1 MMKDRHLHLNNI
13 VVLSRCVS
21 VKDQESD
28 VEVTFRIYFCFR
40 ELATLYLD
48 VADYLGAFSFA
59 SKWCP

>member
-1 MMKDRHLHLNNI
+1 MMKDMQASHLNNI

-28 VEVTFRIYFCFR
+28 VEITFRLYFCIR

-48 VADYLGAFSFA
+48 VAD
-59 SKWCP
+59 

>member
-1 MMKDRHLHLNNI
+1 MMKDRQLLLNII

-21 VKDQESD
+21 LKDQESD

-48 VADYLGAFSFA
+48 VAD
-59 SKWCP
+59 